1 MNSNDYV
8 NDNDII
14 AVTNTNNCDLK
25 NNDDNDK
32 GEDEKCGFHH

>member
-14 AVTNTNNCDLK
+14 ADTNTDNCDLK
-25 NNDDNDK
+25 NDDNDK
-32 GEDEKCGFHH
+32 REDEKCGFHH